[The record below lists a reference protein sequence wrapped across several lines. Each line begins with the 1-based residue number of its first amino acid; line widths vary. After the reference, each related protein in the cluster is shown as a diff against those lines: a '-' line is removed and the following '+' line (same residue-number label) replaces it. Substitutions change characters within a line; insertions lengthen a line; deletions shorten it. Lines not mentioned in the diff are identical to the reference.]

1 MSTKKEDIQQ
11 PAKKKRIQQ
20 SFTAQNIIGEGPKE
34 HIILQITLSCNLDL
48 PLKNQ

>member
-1 MSTKKEDIQQ
+1 MSTKKEDIQLQ
-11 PAKKKRIQQ
+11 KKKRIQQ